1 MPLQVFIAL
10 VYGICSWLG
19 LAVIEPLMQS
29 FAIEAGMRTW
39 LFIAVPGLLAMLFA
53 VLAYRD
59 AEASITKMEHSLS
72 RGLLV
77 GLATWSAVS
86 MVIAWL
92 WCPTHSLM
100 SCFSN
105 SLITSGIVGGG
116 PLLAGAMIAGGIVG
130 VVMRAKP
137 SWIAFRSRPAPS
149 ADDSPAR
156 DAKTDAR

>member
-10 VYGICSWLG
+10 VYGICCWLG
-19 LAVIEPLMQS
+19 LAVIEPLMHS
-29 FAIEAGMRTW
+29 FAAEAGMQTW
-39 LFIAVPGLLAMLFA
+39 LFVAVPGLLAMLFA

-59 AEASITKMEHSLS
+59 AEASVTKMEHSLS

-77 GLATWSAVS
+77 GLATWSAVA

-100 SCFSN
+100 SCFSS
-105 SLITSGIVGGG
+105 SLIASGIVGGG
-116 PLLAGAMIAGGIVG
+116 PLLGGTMVAGGIVG

-137 SWIAFRSRPAPS
+137 AWIAFRSRPPEPAEDTAAPK
-149 ADDSPAR
+149 
-156 DAKTDAR
+156 AKGDAR

>member
-19 LAVIEPLMQS
+19 LAVIEPLMRS

-59 AEASITKMEHSLS
+59 AEVSVTKMEHSLS

-77 GLATWSAVS
+77 GLATWSAVA
-86 MVIAWL
+86 MVITWL

-116 PLLAGAMIAGGIVG
+116 PLLAGTMVAGGIVG
-130 VVMRAKP
+130 VVLRVKP
-137 SWIAFRSRPAPS
+137 SWIAYRNRPKLL
-149 ADDSPAR
+149 ADETPAL

>member
-19 LAVIEPLMQS
+19 LAVIEPLMRS
-29 FAIEAGMRTW
+29 FAVEAGMRTW
-39 LFIAVPGLLAMLFA
+39 LFIAVPGLLAILFA

-77 GLATWSAVS
+77 GLATWSAVA

-116 PLLAGAMIAGGIVG
+116 PLLIGTMVAGGIVG
-130 VVMRAKP
+130 VVLRAKP
-137 SWIAFRSRPAPS
+137 SWIAFRSRPAPL
-149 ADDSPAR
+149 ADETPAL